1 MQEAHGD
8 EADSYPLLQGLK
20 LSPRAARVA
29 AIIEGNHGERAEL
42 VEGNR
47 GEFTVWVGEERVAG
61 KDAMGFPTEPD
72 VLAAVGKAF
81 GPWLIGRAVH
91 SPFDFSRSSFSLRKV
106 RISSAMSSNF
116 VHCSL

>member
-1 MQEAHGD
+1 M
-8 EADSYPLLQGLK
+8 
-20 LSPRAARVA
+20 A

-72 VLAAVGKAF
+72 VLAAVGKA
-81 GPWLIGRAVH
+81 LGRG
-91 SPFDFSRSSFSLRKV
+91 
-106 RISSAMSSNF
+106 
-116 VHCSL
+116 